1 MAKGENLEL
10 KSLRWATV
18 ILVVLSLG
26 VFLMQRFVVTIF
38 TTSFEVFVFYFSTIV
53 SMVMY
58 LWKRRS
64 FQKPRGRR

>member
-1 MAKGENLEL
+1 VAKGENLEL